1 MIKNRIR
8 ELRARHQM
16 KQEELAR
23 RVGGRRE
30 TIGNLEKG
38 RYNPSLVLA
47 WKIAAVFGVCIEEVF
62 TVMEEE
68 EKSGQTD

>member
-8 ELRARHQM
+8 ELRARHHK
-16 KQEELAR
+16 KQEELSR
-23 RVGGRRE
+23 RDGVRRE
-30 TIGNLEKG
+30 TNGNLE
-38 RYNPSLVLA
+38 YPSLVLA

-62 TVMEEE
+62 TVIEEE